1 MVQTMNK
8 FLIAGDKF
16 MPKMQS
22 SQSRFAY
29 NAHGLLGEKNKIKK
43 VKKTKT

>member
-8 FLIAGDKF
+8 FLFAGDKF

-29 NAHGLLGEKNKIKK
+29 NAYNKIKK

>member
-29 NAHGLLGEKNKIKK
+29 NAYNKIKK